1 MINIENR
8 FYYHWKVKK
17 NDVVL
22 ELQKSINVIFPR
34 SVEIIQQK
42 MERVGENKVRS
53 VVSFLIPS
61 SLIAIDQ
68 STSLKSNKL
77 LLEIELLT

>member
-42 MERVGENKVRS
+42 MERVGKNKVRS

-77 LLEIELLT
+77 LVEIELLT

>member
-1 MINIENR
+1 
-8 FYYHWKVKK
+8 
-17 NDVVL
+17 
-22 ELQKSINVIFPR
+22 
-34 SVEIIQQK
+34 

-77 LLEIELLT
+77 LVEIELLT